1 MNRSMQIAVLLGLL
15 SVALVMAVPLTD
27 MTDEVADD
35 SEAVQ
40 ATEDS
45 LEIGEETTDSAR
57 WGKKKKS
64 SRRRRWLKQIKTH
77 VGCGTLKNRC
87 MCGSSFTC
95 WFRKKRT
102 GDGKKDCEDIYEVCK
117 IVGNNPELVAAAK
130 AEAKSILNPEAEG
143 ASEGIGK
150 VVPLVKAE
158 KKELHDKLKK
168 RIQDLFSRMSQECRD
183 DAATLHAAL
192 EKKEKTSE
200 LLKAFNKKCFL
211 PKMGASKE
219 EALELVESTDPTTAG
234 DDNNGFWLSIFL
246 SDIAAIFFG

>member
-1 MNRSMQIAVLLGLL
+1 MG
-15 SVALVMAVPLTD
+15 
-27 MTDEVADD
+27 
-35 SEAVQ
+35 
-40 ATEDS
+40 
-45 LEIGEETTDSAR
+45 
-57 WGKKKKS
+57 
-64 SRRRRWLKQIKTH
+64 KTH

-130 AEAKSILNPEAEG
+130 AEE
-143 ASEGIGK
+143 
-150 VVPLVKAE
+150 
-158 KKELHDKLKK
+158 KELHDELKK

-183 DAATLHAAL
+183 DAATLHAAF

-200 LLKAFNKKCFL
+200 LLKAFSKKCFL

-219 EALELVESTDPTTAG
+219 EALELVETG
-234 DDNNGFWLSIFL
+234 DRNSDHDSFWLSIFL
-246 SDIAAIFFG
+246 SDIVAIFFG